1 MGALDYFTF
10 EKGTY
15 NSDYMEK
22 NDVLYYKYRMSNSQ
36 ITWCIPNWGNH
47 SPYGGA
53 SWVVQKSSSIFMD
66 TIAESNKSFTMEDVL
81 NKFMYKGSTGAKRV
95 AAYFADIKKVYDYL
109 ELYQITFAPEW
120 AGTIPRGDIYS
131 VNYVPNCWVYEW
143 RDCKKINGGTTG
155 SLTDSM
161 FGGWLPSNDP
171 AHPPFYYYEKV
182 KANFPILETYND
194 WLEFITAD
202 EPDWTKVLNPPADI
216 IFPVFSD
223 FYANASYNI
232 TTNGEI
238 GTDIIRFQKFRQ
250 KKPNSTYLFLDKYSE
265 SLNNLSLYV
274 DANIPLSRIYHN
286 DGTGYI
292 ADSEIVYSDFPN
304 TGQKE
309 INQSIY
315 NIKFRTN
322 IPIFSDEEDAT
333 KYIEAVESKDEES
346 IEDALQN
353 AENYDYI
360 TNKSNDYNPIGQEVD
375 TVVLNDGY
383 SRQAFTTLLAMDYT
397 ALSEINNKVFDSQ
410 GSFIDAILNGLK
422 LYGATPIEAVIS
434 LNYLPFDIS
443 EVATSG
449 SQNHVNFGS
458 YVLNLENAVYNV
470 QNARCVIDMGS
481 VIFSEQTGSWLDFE
495 PVTEMY
501 IWLPY
506 IGINKLDISK
516 YYLKT
521 IKLEY
526 IVDLNT
532 SACTAVLSGNNVILD
547 YFDGN
552 IGVNMPITGYNNGEY
567 ANAVLNAT
575 MQTVKGGVGA
585 LATAPSGKI
594 SADTLSSLGQFESGL
609 FALTQ
614 TINANHM
621 YIKGSAS
628 SGVGMCQPQYPIIY
642 VIKNE
647 IFEPENLHQL
657 VGYPSSFGGKVKNC
671 SGYLQCSDVK
681 LTSTA
686 TDKEKEQII
695 ALLKSGIYV

>member
-1 MGALDYFTF
+1 MGALDYFTL

-22 NDVLYYKYRMSNSQ
+22 NDILYYKYRMSNSQ
-36 ITWCIPNWGNH
+36 ITWCIPHLGNN
-47 SPYGGA
+47 SPYGGG
-53 SWVVQKSSSIFMD
+53 SWVIQRNSEIFMD
-66 TIAESNKSFTMEDVL
+66 TIAQSSTSFTMEEVL
-81 NKFMYKGSTGAKRV
+81 NNTMRGTGAKRV
-95 AAYFADIKKVYDYL
+95 AAYFADLKQVYNFL
-109 ELYQITFAPEW
+109 ELYQISFQKD
-120 AGTIPRGDIYS
+120 GGGQIPRGDIYNI
-131 VNYVPNCWVYEW
+131 NYVPNCWNYRWYE
-143 RDCKKINGGTTG
+143 CEKVNAGTTG

-171 AHPPFYYYEKV
+171 QYPPFYYYEKV
-182 KANFPILETYND
+182 KANFPILETYDD

-202 EPDWTKVLNPPADI
+202 VPDWTKVLNPPTDI
-216 IFPVFSD
+216 AFPVFSD
-223 FYANASYNI
+223 FYANASYNV
-232 TTNGEI
+232 TTNGVI
-238 GTDIIRFQKFRQ
+238 GNDIIRFQKFRQ
-250 KKPNSTYLFLDKYSE
+250 KKPNSTHLFLDKYSE
-265 SLNNLSLYV
+265 SLYNLNLRV
-274 DANIPLSRIYHN
+274 DANVPLSRIYHN
-286 DGTGYI
+286 DGNGYI

-322 IPIFSDEEDAT
+322 IPIFSNDEDAE
-333 KYIEAVESKDEES
+333 KYIEAVETKDEES
-346 IEDALQN
+346 IEEALQN

-360 TNKSNDYNPIGQEVD
+360 TNKSNDYAPIGQEIEEVI
-375 TVVLNDGY
+375 LNDGY
-383 SRQAFTTLLAMDYT
+383 SRQAFTTLLAMDYS

-410 GSFIDAILNGLK
+410 GTFIDAILNGLK
-422 LYGATPIEAVIS
+422 LYGANPIDAVIS
-434 LNYLPFDIS
+434 LNYFPFNIS
-443 EVATSG
+443 EVATTG
-449 SQNHVNFGS
+449 AQNHINFGS
-458 YVLNLENAVYNV
+458 YVLNLDKSVYNV
-470 QNARCVIDMGS
+470 QNARCIIDMGS
-481 VIFSEQTGSWLDFE
+481 VIFSEQTGSWIDFE

-575 MQTVKGGVGA
+575 MQTVKGGVST
-585 LATAPSGKI
+585 LATAPTGKI
-594 SADTLSSLGQFESGL
+594 SGDTLSSLGQFESGL

-621 YIKGSAS
+621 HIKGSAS

-647 IFEPENLHQL
+647 VFEPENLHQL

-671 SGYLQCSDVK
+671 NGYLQCSDVR
-681 LTSTA
+681 LTSNA
-686 TDKEKEQII
+686 NDKEKEQII
-695 ALLKSGIYV
+695 ALLKSGIYA